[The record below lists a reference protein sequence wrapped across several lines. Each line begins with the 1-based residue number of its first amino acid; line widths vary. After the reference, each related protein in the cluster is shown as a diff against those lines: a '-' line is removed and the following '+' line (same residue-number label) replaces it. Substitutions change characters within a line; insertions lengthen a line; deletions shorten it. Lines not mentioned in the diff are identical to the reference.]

1 MARRIPRAPKPA
13 RYRMDTLPGLPGP
26 SQEWSPQTIDA
37 KPTQGHLALDG
48 SVLGPLFN
56 PHPTSNQP

>member
-1 MARRIPRAPKPA
+1 MTRRIPRAPKPA

-26 SQEWSPQTIDA
+26 SLQWSPQTQQD
-37 KPTQGHLALDG
+37 KPAQGHLVLDG

-56 PHPTSNQP
+56 NHPTPSQP

>member
-1 MARRIPRAPKPA
+1 
-13 RYRMDTLPGLPGP
+13 MDTLPGLPGP

-56 PHPTSNQP
+56 IYSTP